1 MKHAVI
7 GGAGFIGHHIVN
19 ALIAK
24 GHEVIVIDNLSTG
37 YLANVHPEAK
47 FHNVDIT
54 STVAEKVIADLL
66 YHVDTVFLTAALA
79 RVQPSMDEPIRFN
92 ETNVTGVVRVL
103 EACRMANVRRVVYSA
118 SSSVYG
124 ETDVIPTTETTP
136 DNPLSPYALQKYIG
150 EQYCRLYSQVFGLDT
165 VSLRYFNVYGEGMPL
180 EGAYR
185 TVLSIFGN
193 QYKHDQPLTYT
204 NDGTQRRDFTYVG
217 DVVAANILAG
227 EYSDTLNGD
236 VFNVGN
242 GNNFSVN
249 EVMDMF
255 GGERQFLENRI
266 EPSQTLADNSKLR
279 KKFGW
284 QPKGNLPVFIEQYKK
299 DLKS

>member
-37 YLANVHPEAK
+37 YLGNVHAEAK

-79 RVQPSMDEPIRFN
+79 RVQPSMDDPIRFN

-124 ETDVIPTTETTP
+124 ETEIVPTTENTL

-193 QYKHDQPLTYT
+193 QYKHNQPLTYT
-204 NDGTQRRDFTYVG
+204 NDGTQRRDFVYVG
-217 DVVAANILAG
+217 DVVSANILAG
-227 EYSDTLNGD
+227 EYTDPLKGE
-236 VFNVGN
+236 VFNVGT
-242 GNNFSVN
+242 GNSISVN
-249 EVMDMF
+249 NVMDMF
-255 GGERQFLENRI
+255 GGDRQFLENRI
-266 EPSQTLADNSKLR
+266 EPSHTLADTTKIR
-279 KKFGW
+279 DKFGW
-284 QPKGNLPVFIEQYKK
+284 EPKGILSKFIEQYKK

>member
-37 YLANVHPEAK
+37 YLGNIHPDAK
-47 FHNVDIT
+47 FHNIDIT

-124 ETDVIPTTETTP
+124 ETEIVPTPETTS

-150 EQYCRLYSQVFGLDT
+150 EQYCKLYSQVFGLDT

-204 NDGTQRRDFTYVG
+204 NDGTQRRDFVYVG

-227 EYSDTLNGD
+227 EYSEPLNGD

-242 GNNFSVN
+242 GNSVSVN

-255 GGERQFLENRI
+255 GGDRQFLENRI
-266 EPSQTLADNSKLR
+266 EPSHTLADSTKLR
-279 KKFGW
+279 TVLGW
-284 QPKGNLPVFIEQYKK
+284 SPKGNLPLFIEQYKK